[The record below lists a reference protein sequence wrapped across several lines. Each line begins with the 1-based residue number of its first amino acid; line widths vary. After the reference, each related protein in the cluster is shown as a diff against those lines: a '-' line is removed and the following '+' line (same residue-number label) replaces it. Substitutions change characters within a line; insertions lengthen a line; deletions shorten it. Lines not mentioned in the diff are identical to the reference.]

1 MFVSAFIP
9 FLSSLWINAVLISRD
24 LGNGKED
31 DMQITLKNLHPATAP
46 GISEGGGVG
55 AVAFPSPSLFLAKA
69 TNQLQKE
76 VSIDKTV

>member
-9 FLSSLWINAVLISRD
+9 FFSSLWINVVLISRD
-24 LGNGKED
+24 LGKGKKD
-31 DMQITLKNLHPATAP
+31 DMQITLKNLHPATIP
-46 GISEGGGVG
+46 GISEGGGG

-69 TNQLQKE
+69 TDQPQKE